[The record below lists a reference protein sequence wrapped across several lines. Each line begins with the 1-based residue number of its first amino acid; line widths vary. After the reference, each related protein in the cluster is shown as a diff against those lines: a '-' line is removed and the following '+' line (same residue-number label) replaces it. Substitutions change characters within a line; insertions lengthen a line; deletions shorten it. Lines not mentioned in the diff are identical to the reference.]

1 MARNSRFRTT
11 SGPSSNRPR
20 SDKGKPGKDFG
31 DKKDSF
37 KKEGSRPG
45 SDKRSFT
52 KGAGKGKPFQ
62 KGPWRDKRSEPEGE
76 KSGDFARRRV
86 SKFTEDKPSRGGT
99 TDRPDREKRF
109 PKSDSERRGKPA
121 GRSADDA
128 RRGSRPFSK
137 DDFKRRSPGADAKSQ
152 EARSEKPTRKEFEKK
167 APAAGFRKDEG
178 RREAPS
184 FSKSGQ
190 EKAGKRPSFVESKLD
205 RQRKAAD
212 DSSAGSGAEKPKD
225 DLVRLNKFIS
235 NSGVCS
241 RREADNLITMGL
253 ITVNG
258 KSVTELG
265 HKIKATDDVRYEGR
279 RLKSENP
286 VYILLNKPKGFI
298 TTTDDPQERN
308 TVMQLIQ
315 GACKERVYPVGR
327 LDRNTS
333 GLLLLTNDGDLTD
346 RLTHPSY
353 NVKKIYKAELDKP
366 LTKADFQKAL
376 EGVRLEEGKA
386 IVDDLA
392 IVSEDGKTVGIEIH
406 IGWNR
411 VIRRIF
417 EALGYEVVR
426 LDRSVYATL
435 DKKDLPRGHWRFLR
449 QDEVIR
455 LKHFQ

>member
-99 TDRPDREKRF
+99 SDRPDKEKRF

-137 DDFKRRSPGADAKSQ
+137 DDFKRRSPGAEAKSQ
-152 EARSEKPTRKEFEKK
+152 EARSEKPTRKEFDKK
-167 APAAGFRKDEG
+167 APAAEFRKDEG

-205 RQRKAAD
+205 RQRKVAD